1 MPGGLRTLPWPG
13 QELLQGALT
22 GEWKRKNC
30 ISMVLR
36 GPAAGSQQ
44 LERVLSLWL
53 STCRL
58 QRGERNVDSLT
69 VVGSG
74 DRYELSGG
82 QFGNVHESP
91 RDVCTLRSCNS
102 VSENFSEG
110 NRHIGGAT
118 SFFGFSVFVI
128 SVQEIDIRV
137 KLQGFLFLFLI
148 FPVQK
153 SAAHCSEKLETNAQ
167 Q

>member
-1 MPGGLRTLPWPG
+1 MPGGLRTLPRPG

-22 GEWKRKNC
+22 GEWKRNNC

-118 SFFGFSVFVI
+118 SFFWLFCFCYFSAGNRHTGETARVFVFVLVF
-128 SVQEIDIRV
+128 SSAE
-137 KLQGFLFLFLI
+137 KCSSLQ
-148 FPVQK
+148 
-153 SAAHCSEKLETNAQ
+153 
-167 Q
+167 